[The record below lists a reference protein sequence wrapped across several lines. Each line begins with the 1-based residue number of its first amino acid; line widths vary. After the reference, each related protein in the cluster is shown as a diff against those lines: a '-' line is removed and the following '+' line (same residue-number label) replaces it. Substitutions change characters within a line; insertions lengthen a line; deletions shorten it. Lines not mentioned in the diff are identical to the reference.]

1 MGVGVGLGVGL
12 GLGLGLELVQP
23 PGDCLRNAKGAP
35 DGDPRDGRPV
45 SWKPNAEGLAGRAEA
60 TPVCSGRRGP
70 GQPPDPAP
78 LPTPHPHPR
87 EGLGLELVQP
97 PGDCLRHAKGA
108 PDGDPRD
115 GPLVSW
121 KPNAE
126 GLAGRAEAPQVCSG
140 SRCPG
145 HPPPGGVGVREP
157 KSWDVGA
164 GAKGEGRQRA
174 YSTRY
179 SQAVSHPSKNQAR
192 PCLASEIRRDRARS
206 GCYGLR
212 RRPLPPGALRAL
224 RCASLSL

>member
-1 MGVGVGLGVGL
+1 MIQQSHSQAHIHQKYNWTRYMHRLCTYICVCTQMRASSGVRLRGWGVGVGLGVGL
-12 GLGLGLELVQP
+12 GLGL
-23 PGDCLRNAKGAP
+23 
-35 DGDPRDGRPV
+35 
-45 SWKPNAEGLAGRAEA
+45 
-60 TPVCSGRRGP
+60 
-70 GQPPDPAP
+70 
-78 LPTPHPHPR
+78 
-87 EGLGLELVQP
+87 GLGLELVQP

-115 GPLVSW
+115 GRLVSW

-157 KSWDVGA
+157 KSWDLGA

-192 PCLASEIRRDRARS
+192 PCLASQIGRDRAPS
-206 GCYGLR
+206 G
-212 RRPLPPGALRAL
+212 P
-224 RCASLSL
+224 

>member
-1 MGVGVGLGVGL
+1 MHHLCTYICVCTQMRASSGVRLRGWGVVVGVGVGLGL
-12 GLGLGLELVQP
+12 
-23 PGDCLRNAKGAP
+23 
-35 DGDPRDGRPV
+35 
-45 SWKPNAEGLAGRAEA
+45 
-60 TPVCSGRRGP
+60 
-70 GQPPDPAP
+70 
-78 LPTPHPHPR
+78 
-87 EGLGLELVQP
+87 GLGLELVQP

-224 RCASLSL
+224 RCASLSLWPAGQPFRLQVILLLPLSLPAFWESLSFHTRWCNEWMP